1 MTIIAKVV
9 DDNGYKLELIRP
21 LRDYP
26 LNIGTTVE
34 VTIAPKQTELIN
46 MFNNL
51 LDDET
56 KDMIIGKFNEARMEK
71 ESAVPAA
78 IATAKK
84 K

>member
-56 KDMIIGKFNEARMEK
+56 KDMIIERFNEARILK
-71 ESAVPAA
+71 EPVGGG
-78 IATAKK
+78 KK

>member
-1 MTIIAKVV
+1 
-9 DDNGYKLELIRP
+9 
-21 LRDYP
+21 

-56 KDMIIGKFNEARMEK
+56 KDMIIERFNEARILK
-71 ESAVPAA
+71 EPVGGG
-78 IATAKK
+78 KK